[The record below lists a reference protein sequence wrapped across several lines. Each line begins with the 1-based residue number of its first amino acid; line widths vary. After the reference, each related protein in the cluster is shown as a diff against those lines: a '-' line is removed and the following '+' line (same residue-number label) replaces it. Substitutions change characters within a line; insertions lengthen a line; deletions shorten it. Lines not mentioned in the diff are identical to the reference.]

1 MKVLLI
7 NGSPKASGN
16 TALALAEMIKV
27 FEKNGIETELVQVG
41 GKAIRG
47 CSACN
52 YCFEPPL
59 FSSFSLFS

>member
-7 NGSPKASGN
+7 NGSPKANGN
-16 TALALAEMIKV
+16 TALSLAEMIRV

-47 CSACN
+47 CSACG
-52 YCFEPPL
+52 
-59 FSSFSLFS
+59 